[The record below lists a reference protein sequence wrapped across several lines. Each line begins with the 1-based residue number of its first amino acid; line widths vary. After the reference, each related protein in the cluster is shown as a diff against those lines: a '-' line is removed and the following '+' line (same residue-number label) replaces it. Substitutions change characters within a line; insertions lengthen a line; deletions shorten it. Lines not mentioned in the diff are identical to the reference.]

1 VSVNIRAMRKALLV
15 ALLGTAACTLA
26 SGCGKS
32 ERPNI
37 LLIVVDTLR
46 ADHLTSYGYHRDT
59 APEIERL
66 LAERGVV
73 VEQAIVQA
81 PWTLPSMASMLTG
94 FSPERMLDVKQ
105 EPWGIPTEVETL
117 AERLQSAGY
126 RTAAFIA
133 NPTLHAGNG
142 YSQGFDT
149 FVTAPYELASMSK
162 HAEEINAQVLPWLA
176 LAPAEPFFLY
186 VHYLDPHDPYE
197 NADIVEGRSPFFP
210 DYAGKLGGGDVHG
223 LYTGDLTLTDA
234 EQDHQQLAALY
245 DAEIRYV
252 DRYIGQLLAAIPPDV
267 LASSLVV
274 LTADHGEEL
283 LDHGG
288 YKHGETLYQEQLHVP
303 LIVRWD
309 GVIPSRGRLTGRVPL
324 LDLWPTAV
332 AAAQASRLADGREG
346 INLLPY
352 LKDLREP
359 PPRDIFA
366 RHLARGPLRAARLA
380 GRTKEILFDRHAPYQ
395 PADEAD
401 RRIWQRDVT
410 RLQRLEVYD
419 LHRDRNETTPLA
431 PIDNNPPLALL
442 ARIDRGFDG
451 LRVVATGLRPGQTL
465 TGRVETGARGLN
477 VRPLFLAPEDLWN
490 LENGV
495 LTFTLHGDGVAK
507 GFLIDGDLARI
518 ESLVADLDGHPC
530 PIVSPGG
537 RTIHAPI
544 QLRDLLVADATVPT
558 PLTQPTLQL
567 WIRRPDPSLGAGIK
581 DDETIRRLKAL
592 GYAG

>member
-1 VSVNIRAMRKALLV
+1 MSVNIRAMRKGLLAAV
-15 ALLGTAACTLA
+15 LGAACTLA
-26 SGCGKS
+26 TGCGKPD
-32 ERPNI
+32 RPNI
-37 LLIVVDTLR
+37 VLIVVDTLR
-46 ADHLTSYGYHRDT
+46 ADHLTSYGYGRDT

-94 FSPERMLDVKQ
+94 FSPERMLDAKQ

-142 YSQGFDT
+142 YGQGFDT
-149 FVTAPYELASMSK
+149 FITAPYELASMSK

-176 LAPAEPFFLY
+176 PAPAEPFFLY

-197 NADIVEGRSPFFP
+197 NSDIVGGKSPFFP
-210 DYAGKLGGGDVHG
+210 EYAGKLRGGDVHG
-223 LYTGDLTLTDA
+223 LYTGDLALADA
-234 EQDHQQLAALY
+234 EQDRQQLAALY

-252 DRYIGQLLAAIPPDV
+252 DRHIGQLLAAIPPKV

-288 YKHGETLYQEQLHVP
+288 FKHGETLYQEQLHVP

-309 GVIPSRGRLTGRVPL
+309 GKIPSGGRLTGRVPL
-324 LDLWPTAV
+324 LDLWPTV
-332 AAAQASRLADGREG
+332 IAAAQASRPADGREG
-346 INLLPY
+346 IDLLPY

-395 PADEAD
+395 PADDAD
-401 RRIWQRDVT
+401 RRIWQRDVA

-419 LHRDRNETTPLA
+419 LHRDRSETTPLA
-431 PIDNNPPLALL
+431 PVVDKPPLALL
-442 ARIDRGFDG
+442 VRIDRGFDG
-451 LRVVATGLRPGQTL
+451 LRVVATGLRQGQIL
-465 TGRVETGARGLN
+465 TGRVASGARGLN
-477 VRPLFLAPEDLWN
+477 VRPLFLGPEDRWN
-490 LENGV
+490 LEGGV
-495 LTFTLHGDGVAK
+495 LDFTLHGDGVVK
-507 GFLIDGDLARI
+507 GFLVDGDLAQI
-518 ESLVADLDGHPC
+518 ESLVADFDGRPC
-530 PIVSPGG
+530 PIVGPGG
-537 RTIHAPI
+537 KPLRSPTE
-544 QLRDLLVADATVPT
+544 LRDLLVTDASAPASL
-558 PLTQPTLQL
+558 PQPTLQL
-567 WIRRPDPSLGAGIK
+567 WIRRPNPNLGAGVK